1 LGGSGCRQE
10 IDARGQKAACKREKW
25 WVESREHVILAVHIP
40 AGALAGR
47 RARKGPAAF
56 GWGVLSHAALDLI
69 PHKDPFGERAEIAM
83 TAAMLAL
90 VAALTRLD
98 GRALAGAIGG
108 ALPDLEHLMP
118 WVRQGGRAVFP
129 THSSARLHGS
139 LPTRVELGG
148 AAQLAI
154 AAALMARLALVHA
167 PRTAE
172 QG

>member
-1 LGGSGCRQE
+1 
-10 IDARGQKAACKREKW
+10 
-25 WVESREHVILAVHIP
+25 
-40 AGALAGR
+40 
-47 RARKGPAAF
+47 
-56 GWGVLSHAALDLI
+56 
-69 PHKDPFGERAEIAM
+69 M

-148 AAQLAI
+148 AAQLGNRGRSHGPARPG
-154 AAALMARLALVHA
+154 LRTPNGGARLGA
-167 PRTAE
+167 
-172 QG
+172 